1 MSLPRT
7 RWQGFRGALSLRTA
21 VLALCLGNAV
31 QWYDFAL
38 YGAFATIIGP
48 LFFPTED
55 PTTAMLAAFAT
66 YSIALIIRPVGAVLF
81 GRMADLR
88 GRRAVFLPVI
98 LIMAG
103 ATAAVGFL
111 PGYATIGI
119 LAPITLI
126 TLRAAQGLAAGGEL
140 GVAGVLILE
149 NAPSHQRGQ
158 LASWHTA
165 TLALGLGS
173 GMAVA
178 SALLLAQQSD
188 PLKVG
193 WWRLA
198 FILALPLGLVARFVR
213 RRVSETSQFL
223 AAQQTGQVIQRPV
236 PTLWANDRLALIRGF
251 ALIAAGSVAFNTFF
265 IFMPNHLAATGKLDL
280 TSTLSI
286 SAAMLALTAIAAI
299 VLGRLSDLVGRRPV
313 AIWSSAALAV
323 LAAPMSLAANASQLG
338 LLLAQLIIGGVI
350 AGVLLVAM
358 VGELFATP
366 LRSTGMSMTAGL
378 ATALIGGTAPVIDQ
392 ILVSSLNLD
401 IAPGVYVSLVACL
414 ALVALWRWPETAF
427 RPTI

>member
-1 MSLPRT
+1 
-7 RWQGFRGALSLRTA
+7 LRTA

-48 LFFPTED
+48 VFFPAED
-55 PTTAMLAAFAT
+55 PSVVMLTAFAT
-66 YSIALIIRPVGAVLF
+66 YSTALIVRPIGALLF

-88 GRRAVFLPVI
+88 GRRAVFVPII
-98 LIMAG
+98 LLMAG

-126 TLRAAQGLAAGGEL
+126 MLRAAQGLAAGGEL
-140 GVAGVLILE
+140 GVAAVLIVE
-149 NAPSHQRGQ
+149 RAPSNQRGQ

-165 TLALGLGS
+165 TLALGLGA

-178 SALLLAQQSD
+178 SALLLAQRSD
-188 PLKVG
+188 PWEIG

-198 FILALPLGLVARFVR
+198 FILALPLALVARFVS
-213 RRVSETSQFL
+213 RRVSETSGFL
-223 AAQQTGQVIQRPV
+223 ALQESGQVIKKPI
-236 PTLWANDRLALIRGF
+236 PTLWASDRLAIMRGF
-251 ALIAAGSVAFNTFF
+251 ALIAAGAVAFNTFF
-265 IFMPNHLAATGKLDL
+265 IFMPNHLAATRKLDL
-280 TSTLSI
+280 TTTLSI
-286 SAAMLALTAIAAI
+286 SAAMLAVTAAAA
-299 VLGRLSDLVGRRPV
+299 VALGRLSDVIGRRPV
-313 AIWSSAALAV
+313 AIWSCVALAV
-323 LAAPMSLAANASQLG
+323 LAAPMSIAASASQLG
-338 LLLAQLIIGGVI
+338 LLLAQLIIGCLL

-366 LRSTGMSMTAGL
+366 LRSAGMSLTAGL
-378 ATALIGGTAPVIDQ
+378 ATALLGGTAPVIDQ
-392 ILVSSLNLD
+392 ILVTTLNLD
-401 IAPGVYVSLVACL
+401 IAAGVYVSLVACF

-427 RPTI
+427 KPTI